1 MQYVQRAGGINFYSS
16 LRQFCF
22 RNKSAPDDDATVFH
36 RWREADHR
44 LCRLKRLYSAT
55 LLKPLKNREK
65 SAFFLINPLYTYTR
79 LSHPF
84 ARDVFEFMQK
94 GEP

>member
-22 RNKSAPDDDATVFH
+22 RNKSAADDGTTVFH
-36 RWREADHR
+36 RRRIAGHR
-44 LCRLKRLYSAT
+44 LCRLKRLYFAT

-65 SAFFLINPLYTYTR
+65 SAFFFINSLYTYTR

-84 ARDVFEFMQK
+84 ARHVFGYM
-94 GEP
+94 